1 MALPIGSN
9 SSSFVAFV
17 AVFTAMIAVLDA
29 IPTLPTFYAGIW
41 DSWPFL
47 LSPIVGILLG
57 PYIGALSVGLGSFL
71 GHMIYFRDPT
81 ELLFMLGLPLGA
93 AIAGFVYQQ
102 RWRPVLGIYSA
113 MLLGYFIYPVSWG
126 LPLWGIW
133 DVLVGYG
140 ILLIYTLATAR
151 GIWSDSREWHK
162 LLILLFS
169 SVIALEADI
178 LFRIFV
184 LVPGQTYW
192 FFYGWTAAELYY
204 IWLGA
209 GFITPIKVVLASIVA
224 ITLGRQLLRVL
235 EQHEGALAMDEADMS
250 SSHASER
257 VESEEVS

>member
-1 MALPIGSN
+1 
-9 SSSFVAFV
+9 VAFV

-29 IPTLPTFYAGIW
+29 IPTIPTFYAGIW

-57 PYIGALSVGLGSFL
+57 PYIGALSVGLGCFL

-93 AIAGFVYQQ
+93 AMAGFVYQQ
-102 RWRPVLGIYSA
+102 RWRPVFGIYTA
-113 MLLGYFIYPVSWG
+113 MLLGYFIYPVSWE

-140 ILLIYTLATAR
+140 VLLIYTLATSR
-151 GIWSDSREWHK
+151 GVWSDTSEWHK
-162 LLILLFS
+162 LLLLLFS
-169 SVIALEADI
+169 SAIALEADI

-192 FFYGWTAAELYY
+192 FFYGWTPNELYY

-209 GFITPIKVVLASIVA
+209 GFITPIKVVLACIVA
-224 ITLGRQLLRVL
+224 VTLGRQLLRVL
-235 EQHEGALAMDEADMS
+235 EQHGDSIIVDDTGAQPSYTSA
-250 SSHASER
+250 R
-257 VESEEVS
+257 VESEDVS